1 MCNVRSL
8 RLAAVPGVEAQMMEA
23 RSGGGEGLHG
33 MLALDEQHRARIG
46 FVIELARRL
55 HQYGAAAPRL
65 EQAIGNVSQQLGL
78 ACDVLSTPTSIV
90 LSFSAPEGD
99 GIAEL
104 TQVVR
109 IAPGDVN
116 LARLCRADE
125 IADQVADGSLSP
137 RRGMQQL
144 HELGLPLSRRALW
157 ATVVSYGLSAASV
170 AVLFH
175 TSWQDALV
183 TGVIGV
189 LIGAIVVAGYRRPRL
204 AVAGDALAALV
215 ATFIATMVSAW
226 LVPLGLKI
234 VVLSALIVLLPGMS
248 LTNAV
253 RELTSQHLAS
263 GVARFAGAAATILK
277 LTFGTIAAAQ
287 ICAVAHI
294 VPADHSLASL
304 PAWTQWPALVVAAVA
319 FAMLFQAA
327 RRDYPLILAS
337 VIAAFLVTYWSGNA
351 LGAPFGVF
359 IGGLVLSAGSNLY
372 ARFRHRPGALV
383 REPGMLLLV
392 PGSVG
397 FRSVTDLL
405 NNQIASGTHI
415 AVLLMTLL
423 ISLVAG
429 LLFGDLL
436 IAPRRS
442 L

>member
-1 MCNVRSL
+1 VTDL
-8 RLAAVPGVEAQMMEA
+8 LAEAQP
-23 RSGGGEGLHG
+23 R
-33 MLALDEQHRARIG
+33 DERTRARIA

-65 EQAIGNVSQQLGL
+65 EQAIGNVAQQLGL

-90 LSFSAPEGD
+90 LSFSAPDGD
-99 GIAEL
+99 GLAEL

-116 LARLCRADE
+116 LARLCCADE
-125 IADQVADGSLSP
+125 IADRVADGSLDP
-137 RRGMQQL
+137 RRGMAQL
-144 HELGLPLSRRALW
+144 RALGRPLSRAAVW

-170 AVLFH
+170 AVLFR
-175 TSWQDALV
+175 TSGPDALV
-183 TGVIGV
+183 AGVIGV
-189 LIGAIVVAGYRRPRL
+189 LIGGIVIAGYGRPRL
-204 AVAGDALAALV
+204 SAASDAIAALV

-226 LVPLGLKI
+226 LLPLSLKL
-234 VVLSALIVLLPGMS
+234 VVLSALIVLVPGMS

-287 ICAVAHI
+287 VCEVAHI
-294 VPADHSLASL
+294 VPAAHSLPSL
-304 PAWTQWPALVVAAVA
+304 PLWTQWPALLVAAVA
-319 FAMLFQAA
+319 FAMLFQTA
-327 RRDYPLILAS
+327 RRDYPLVLVA
-337 VIAAFLVTYWSGNA
+337 VIVGYLVTYWSGNA
-351 LGAPFGVF
+351 RGTPFGVF

-372 ARFRHRPGALV
+372 ARIMHRPGALV
-383 REPGMLLLV
+383 REPGVLLLV
-392 PGSVG
+392 PGSIG
-397 FRSVTDLL
+397 FRSVSDLL
-405 NNQIASGTHI
+405 NNQIASGSHV
-415 AVLLMTLL
+415 AVLLVTML

-436 IAPRRS
+436 VAPRRS

>member
-1 MCNVRSL
+1 MTASL
-8 RLAAVPGVEAQMMEA
+8 A
-23 RSGGGEGLHG
+23 EGQR
-33 MLALDEQHRARIG
+33 DEHTRARIA

-65 EQAIGNVSQQLGL
+65 EQAIGNVAQQLGL
-78 ACDVLSTPTSIV
+78 GCDVLSTPTSIV
-90 LSFSAPEGD
+90 LSFSAPDGD
-99 GIAEL
+99 GLADL

-125 IADQVADGSLSP
+125 IADRVADGSLDP
-137 RRGMQQL
+137 RRGMAQL
-144 HELGLPLSRRALW
+144 RALGRPLSRAALRA
-157 ATVVSYGLSAASV
+157 TIVGYGLSAASV
-170 AVLFH
+170 AVLFR
-175 TSWQDALV
+175 TSGPDALV
-183 TGVIGV
+183 AGVIGV
-189 LIGAIVVAGYRRPRL
+189 LIGGIVVAGYGRPRL
-204 AVAGDALAALV
+204 SAASDAIAALV

-226 LVPLGLKI
+226 LLPLSLKL
-234 VVLSALIVLLPGMS
+234 VVLSALIVLVPGMS

-294 VPADHSLASL
+294 VPAAHSLPSL
-304 PAWTQWPALVVAAVA
+304 PLWTQWPALLVAAVA
-319 FAMLFQAA
+319 FAMLFQTAL
-327 RRDYPLILAS
+327 RDYPLVLVA
-337 VIAAFLVTYWSGNA
+337 VIVGYLVTYWSGNA
-351 LGAPFGVF
+351 FGTPFGVF
-359 IGGLVLSAGSNLY
+359 IGGLVLSSGSNLY
-372 ARFRHRPGALV
+372 ARIMHRPGALV
-383 REPGMLLLV
+383 REPGVLLLV

-397 FRSVTDLL
+397 FRSVSDLL
-405 NNQIASGTHI
+405 NNQIASGTHVAI
-415 AVLLMTLL
+415 LLVTML

-436 IAPRRS
+436 VTPRRS

>member
-1 MCNVRSL
+1 VTTSL
-8 RLAAVPGVEAQMMEA
+8 A
-23 RSGGGEGLHG
+23 EGQR
-33 MLALDEQHRARIG
+33 DERTRARIA

-65 EQAIGNVSQQLGL
+65 EQAIGNVAQQLDL
-78 ACDVLSTPTSIV
+78 VCDVLSTPTSIV
-90 LSFSAPEGD
+90 LSFSAPDGD
-99 GIAEL
+99 GLADI

-125 IADQVADGSLSP
+125 IADRVADGSLDP
-137 RRGMQQL
+137 RRGMAQL
-144 HELGLPLSRRALW
+144 RALGRPLSRAALW
-157 ATVVSYGLSAASV
+157 ATIVSYGLSAASV
-170 AVLFH
+170 AVLFR
-175 TSWQDALV
+175 TSGPDALV
-183 TGVIGV
+183 AGVIGV
-189 LIGAIVVAGYRRPRL
+189 LIGGIVVAGYGRPRL
-204 AVAGDALAALV
+204 SAASDAIAALV

-226 LVPLGLKI
+226 LLPLSLKL
-234 VVLSALIVLLPGMS
+234 VVLSALIVLVPGMS

-294 VPADHSLASL
+294 VPAAHSLPPL
-304 PAWTQWPALVVAAVA
+304 PPWAQWPALVVAAVA
-319 FAMLFQAA
+319 FAMLFQTAL
-327 RRDYPLILAS
+327 RDYPLVLVA
-337 VIAAFLVTYWSGNA
+337 VIVGYLVTYWSGNA
-351 LGAPFGVF
+351 LGTPFGVF
-359 IGGLVLSAGSNLY
+359 IGGVVLSAGSNFY
-372 ARFRHRPGALV
+372 ARIMHRPGALV
-383 REPGMLLLV
+383 REPGVLLLV
-392 PGSVG
+392 PGSIG
-397 FRSVTDLL
+397 FRSVSDLL
-405 NNQIASGTHI
+405 NNQIASGSHV
-415 AVLLMTLL
+415 AVLLVTML

>member
-1 MCNVRSL
+1 MTASL
-8 RLAAVPGVEAQMMEA
+8 A
-23 RSGGGEGLHG
+23 EGRR
-33 MLALDEQHRARIG
+33 DEQTRARVA

-65 EQAIGNVSQQLGL
+65 EQAIGNVAQQLGL

-90 LSFSAPEGD
+90 LSFSAPGGD
-99 GIAEL
+99 GLADI

-125 IADQVADGSLSP
+125 IADRVADGSLDP
-137 RRGMQQL
+137 RRGMAQL
-144 HELGLPLSRRALW
+144 RALGRPLSRAALW
-157 ATVVSYGLSAASV
+157 ATIVSYGLSAASV
-170 AVLFH
+170 AVLFR
-175 TSWQDALV
+175 TSGPDALAA
-183 TGVIGV
+183 GVIGV
-189 LIGAIVVAGYRRPRL
+189 LIGGIVVAGYGRPRL
-204 AVAGDALAALV
+204 SAASDAIAALV

-226 LVPLGLKI
+226 LLPLSLKL
-234 VVLSALIVLLPGMS
+234 VVLSALIVLVPGMS

-287 ICAVAHI
+287 VCAVAHI
-294 VPADHSLASL
+294 VPAAHSLPPL
-304 PAWTQWPALVVAAVA
+304 PPWMQWPALLVAAVA
-319 FAMLFQAA
+319 FAMLFQTAL
-327 RRDYPLILAS
+327 RDYPLVLVA
-337 VIAAFLVTYWSGNA
+337 VIVGYLVTYWSGNA
-351 LGAPFGVF
+351 LGTPFGVF
-359 IGGLVLSAGSNLY
+359 IGGLVLSSGSNLY
-372 ARFRHRPGALV
+372 ARIMHRPGALV
-383 REPGMLLLV
+383 REPGVLLLV

-397 FRSVTDLL
+397 FRSVSDLL
-405 NNQIASGTHI
+405 NNQIASGSHV
-415 AVLLMTLL
+415 AVLLVTML

-436 IAPRRS
+436 VAPRRS

>member
-1 MCNVRSL
+1 MTMPL
-8 RLAAVPGVEAQMMEA
+8 PGAGAATGVAASDDVE
-23 RSGGGEGLHG
+23 RR
-33 MLALDEQHRARIG
+33 RARVA

-65 EQAIGNVSQQLGL
+65 EQAIGNVAQQLGL

-90 LSFSAPEGD
+90 LSFAAPDGD
-99 GIAEL
+99 GIADL

-125 IADQVADGSLSP
+125 IADRVADGSLEP
-137 RRGMQQL
+137 RRGMAQL
-144 HELGLPLSRRALW
+144 RALGRPLSRRALW
-157 ATVVSYGLSAASV
+157 ATVVSYGLSAGSI
-170 AVLFH
+170 AVLFR
-175 TSWQDALV
+175 TSWPDAV
-183 TGVIGV
+183 VAGVIGL
-189 LIGAIVVAGYRRPRL
+189 LIGGIVVAGYGRPRL
-204 AVAGDALAALV
+204 SVASDAIAALV

-226 LVPLGLKI
+226 LVPLALKL
-234 VVLSALIVLLPGMS
+234 VVLSALIVLVPGMS

-287 ICAVAHI
+287 ICVVAHI
-294 VPADHSLASL
+294 VPAAHSLPPL
-304 PAWTQWPALVVAAVA
+304 PLWTQWPALLVAAVA
-319 FAMLFQAA
+319 FAMLFQTAP
-327 RRDYPLILAS
+327 RDYPLVLVA
-337 VIAAFLVTYWSGNA
+337 VIVGYLVTYWGGNA
-351 LGAPFGVF
+351 LGTPFGVF
-359 IGGLVLSAGSNLY
+359 VGGLVLSAGSNLY
-372 ARFRHRPGALV
+372 ARTRHRPGALV
-383 REPGMLLLV
+383 REPGVLLLV

-397 FRSVTDLL
+397 FRSVSDLL
-405 NNQIASGTHI
+405 NNQIASGSHI
-415 AVLLMTLL
+415 AVLLVTML

-436 IAPRRS
+436 VAPRRS

>member
-1 MCNVRSL
+1 MTEP
-8 RLAAVPGVEAQMMEA
+8 A
-23 RSGGGEGLHG
+23 SGGQARGGL
-33 MLALDEQHRARIG
+33 MADERVRARVG

-65 EQAIGNVSQQLGL
+65 EQAIGNAAQRIGL
-78 ACDVLSTPTSIV
+78 ACEVLSTPTSIV

-99 GIAEL
+99 GIADV

-116 LARLCRADE
+116 LTRLCRADE
-125 IADQVADGSLSP
+125 IADRVADGTLDP
-137 RRGMQQL
+137 RRGLAQL
-144 HELGLPLSRRALW
+144 RALGRPLSRGALW
-157 ATVVSYGLSAASV
+157 ATIVSYGLSAGAI
-170 AVLFH
+170 AVLFRNA
-175 TSWQDALV
+175 WQDAV
-183 TGVIGV
+183 VAGVIGL
-189 LIGAIVVAGYRRPRL
+189 LIGGIVVAGYGRPRL
-204 AVAGDALAALV
+204 AVASDAIAALV
-215 ATFIATMVSAW
+215 AT
-226 LVPLGLKI
+226 
-234 VVLSALIVLLPGMS
+234 GMS

-287 ICAVAHI
+287 LCSVAHI
-294 VPADHSLASL
+294 VPSSHSLPPL
-304 PAWTQWPALVVAAVA
+304 PLWAQWPALAVAAVA
-319 FAMLFQAA
+319 FAMLFQTA
-327 RRDYPLILAS
+327 RRDYPLVLTA
-337 VIAAFLVTYWSGNA
+337 VIVGYLVTYWCGNA
-351 LGAPFGVF
+351 MGAPFGVF
-359 IGGLVLSAGSNLY
+359 VGGLVLSAGSNLY
-372 ARFRHRPGALV
+372 ARLKHRPGALV
-383 REPGMLLLV
+383 REPGVLLLV

-397 FRSVTDLL
+397 FRSVSDLL

-415 AVLLMTLL
+415 AVLLVTLL

>member
-1 MCNVRSL
+1 MTASL
-8 RLAAVPGVEAQMMEA
+8 A
-23 RSGGGEGLHG
+23 EGRR
-33 MLALDEQHRARIG
+33 DEQTRARVA

-65 EQAIGNVSQQLGL
+65 EQAIGNVAQQLGL

-90 LSFSAPEGD
+90 LSFSAPGGD
-99 GIAEL
+99 GLADI

-125 IADQVADGSLSP
+125 IADRVADGSLDP
-137 RRGMQQL
+137 RRGMAQL
-144 HELGLPLSRRALW
+144 RALGRPLSRAALW
-157 ATVVSYGLSAASV
+157 ATIVSYGLSAASV
-170 AVLFH
+170 AVLFR
-175 TSWQDALV
+175 TSGPDALV
-183 TGVIGV
+183 AGVIGV
-189 LIGAIVVAGYRRPRL
+189 LIGGIVVAGYGRPRL
-204 AVAGDALAALV
+204 SAAGDAIAALV

-226 LVPLGLKI
+226 LLPLALKL
-234 VVLSALIVLLPGMS
+234 VVLSALIVLVPGMS

-294 VPADHSLASL
+294 VPAAHSLSPL
-304 PAWTQWPALVVAAVA
+304 PPWMQWPALLVAAVA
-319 FAMLFQAA
+319 FAMLFQTAL
-327 RRDYPLILAS
+327 RDYPLVLVA
-337 VIAAFLVTYWSGNA
+337 VIVGYLVTYWSGNA
-351 LGAPFGVF
+351 LGTPFGVF
-359 IGGLVLSAGSNLY
+359 IGGLVLSSGSNLY
-372 ARFRHRPGALV
+372 ARIMHRPGALV
-383 REPGMLLLV
+383 REPGVLLLV

-397 FRSVTDLL
+397 FRSVSDLL
-405 NNQIASGTHI
+405 NNQIASGSHV
-415 AVLLMTLL
+415 AVLLVTML

-436 IAPRRS
+436 VAPRRS

>member
-1 MCNVRSL
+1 MTASL
-8 RLAAVPGVEAQMMEA
+8 A
-23 RSGGGEGLHG
+23 EGRR
-33 MLALDEQHRARIG
+33 DEQTRARVA

-65 EQAIGNVSQQLGL
+65 EQAIGNVAQQLGL

-90 LSFSAPEGD
+90 LSFSAPGGD
-99 GIAEL
+99 GLADI

-125 IADQVADGSLSP
+125 IADRVADGSLDP
-137 RRGMQQL
+137 RRGMAQL
-144 HELGLPLSRRALW
+144 RALGRPLSRAALW
-157 ATVVSYGLSAASV
+157 ATIVSYGLSAASV
-170 AVLFH
+170 AVLFR
-175 TSWQDALV
+175 TSGPDALV
-183 TGVIGV
+183 AGVIGV
-189 LIGAIVVAGYRRPRL
+189 LIGGIVVAGYGRPRL
-204 AVAGDALAALV
+204 SAAGDAIAALV

-226 LVPLGLKI
+226 LLPLALKL
-234 VVLSALIVLLPGMS
+234 VVLSALIVLVPGMS

-294 VPADHSLASL
+294 VPASHSLPPL
-304 PAWTQWPALVVAAVA
+304 PPWMQWPALLVAAVA
-319 FAMLFQAA
+319 FAMLFQTAL
-327 RRDYPLILAS
+327 RDYPLVLVA
-337 VIAAFLVTYWSGNA
+337 VIVGYLVTYWSGNA
-351 LGAPFGVF
+351 LGTPFGVF
-359 IGGLVLSAGSNLY
+359 IGGLVLSSGSNLY
-372 ARFRHRPGALV
+372 ARIMHRPGALV
-383 REPGMLLLV
+383 REPGVLLLV

-397 FRSVTDLL
+397 FRSVSDLL
-405 NNQIASGTHI
+405 NNQIASGSHV
-415 AVLLMTLL
+415 AVLLVTML

-436 IAPRRS
+436 VAPRRS

>member
-1 MCNVRSL
+1 MSTPSQE
-8 RLAAVPGVEAQMMEA
+8 LAGTPLVPSIEEHQRE
-23 RSGGGEGLHG
+23 
-33 MLALDEQHRARIG
+33 RIA

-65 EQAIGNVSQQLGL
+65 EQAIGNAAQQLGL

-90 LSFSAPEGD
+90 LSFASPEGD
-99 GIAEL
+99 GIADL

-125 IADQVADGSLSP
+125 IADQVAAGTLEP
-137 RRGMQQL
+137 RRGMAQL
-144 HELGLPLSRRALW
+144 RALGRPLSRGALW
-157 ATVVSYGLSAASV
+157 ATVISYGLSAASV
-170 AVLFH
+170 AVLFR
-175 TSWQDALV
+175 TSIPDALV
-183 TGVIGV
+183 AGIVGLVIGA
-189 LIGAIVVAGYRRPRL
+189 LVVAGYGRPRL
-204 AVAGDALAALV
+204 SAASDAIAALIATFV
-215 ATFIATMVSAW
+215 ATIVSAW
-226 LVPLGLKI
+226 LVPLALKL
-234 VVLSALIVLLPGMS
+234 VVLSALIVLVPGMS

-287 ICAVAHI
+287 VCVVLHI
-294 VPADHSLASL
+294 VPPTHSLPPL
-304 PAWTQWPALVVAAVA
+304 PLWTQWPALIVAAVA
-319 FAMLFQAA
+319 FAMLFQTAA
-327 RRDYPLILAS
+327 RDYPLVLVSVVLAY
-337 VIAAFLVTYWSGNA
+337 VITYFSGSA
-351 LGAPFGVF
+351 LGTPFGVF
-359 IGGLVLSAGSNLY
+359 VGGLALGAGSNFY

-383 REPGMLLLV
+383 REPGILLLV

-397 FRSVTDLL
+397 FRSVSELL

-415 AVLLMTLL
+415 AVLLVTML

>member
-1 MCNVRSL
+1 
-8 RLAAVPGVEAQMMEA
+8 MMEA
-23 RSGGGEGLHG
+23 RSAGGGESGGTLVF
-33 MLALDEQHRARIG
+33 DEQRRARIG
-46 FVIELARRL
+46 FVVELARRL

-65 EQAIGNVSQQLGL
+65 EQAIGNVTQQLGL

-90 LSFSAPEGD
+90 LSFGAPEGD
-99 GIAEL
+99 GIAEI

-109 IAPGDVN
+109 IAPGEVN

-125 IADQVADGSLSP
+125 IADQVAAGSLSP
-137 RRGMQQL
+137 RSGMQQL
-144 HELGLPLSRRALW
+144 HALGLPLPRRDLW

-183 TGVIGV
+183 TGVIGL
-189 LIGAIVVAGYRRPRL
+189 LIGAIVVAGYSRPRL

-226 LVPLGLKI
+226 LVPLGLKM
-234 VVLSALIVLLPGMS
+234 VVLSALIVLVPGMS

-287 ICAVAHI
+287 VCAVAHI
-294 VPADHSLASL
+294 VPAAHSLPSL
-304 PAWTQWPALVVAAVA
+304 PTWTQWPALLVAALA
-319 FAMLFQAA
+319 FAMLFQTAL
-327 RRDYPLILAS
+327 RDYPLVLAA
-337 VIAAFLVTYWSGNA
+337 VVVGYLVTYWSGNT
-351 LGAPFGVF
+351 LGTPFGVF

-372 ARFRHRPGALV
+372 ARVMHRPGALV
-383 REPGMLLLV
+383 REPGVLLLV

-397 FRSVTDLL
+397 FRSVSDLL
-405 NNQIASGTHI
+405 NNQIASGSHI
-415 AVLLMTLL
+415 AVLLVTML

>member
-1 MCNVRSL
+1 MGD
-8 RLAAVPGVEAQMMEA
+8 AV
-23 RSGGGEGLHG
+23 
-33 MLALDEQHRARIG
+33 ALDDRQRARIG

-55 HQYGAAAPRL
+55 HQYGTAAPRL
-65 EQAIGNVSQQLGL
+65 EQAIGNVTQQLGL

-90 LSFSAPEGD
+90 LSFSAPGGD
-99 GIAEL
+99 GIADV

-116 LARLCRADE
+116 LARLCSADE
-125 IADQVADGSLSP
+125 IADQVADGSLEP
-137 RRGMQQL
+137 RRGMEQL
-144 HELGLPLSRRALW
+144 QALGRPLSRPALG
-157 ATVVSYGLSAASV
+157 ATVVGYGLAAGSI

-175 TSWQDALV
+175 TSWQDAV
-183 TGVIGV
+183 VAGVIGV
-189 LIGAIVVAGYRRPRL
+189 LIGGIVVAGYGRPRL
-204 AVAGDALAALV
+204 SVAGDAIAALV
-215 ATFIATMVSAW
+215 ATFIATIVSAW
-226 LVPLGLKI
+226 LVPLALKL
-234 VVLSALIVLLPGMS
+234 VVLSALIVLVPGMS
-248 LTNAV
+248 LTTAV

-287 ICAVAHI
+287 ICAVLGM
-294 VPADHSLASL
+294 VPAAHSLPSL
-304 PAWTQWPALVVAAVA
+304 PPWTQWPALVVAAIA

-327 RRDYPLILAS
+327 RRDYPLVLSA
-337 VIAAFLVTYWSGNA
+337 VVVAYLVTYWSGNA

-359 IGGLVLSAGSNLY
+359 VGGLVLSAGSNLY
-372 ARFRHRPGALV
+372 ARMLHRPGALI
-383 REPGMLLLV
+383 REPGILLLV

-397 FRSVTDLL
+397 FRGVSDLL

-415 AVLLMTLL
+415 TVLLVTML

-436 IAPRRS
+436 VAPRRS

>member
-1 MCNVRSL
+1 L
-8 RLAAVPGVEAQMMEA
+8 RVTGSIIETQP
-23 RSGGGEGLHG
+23 R
-33 MLALDEQHRARIG
+33 DERTRARIA

-65 EQAIGNVSQQLGL
+65 EQAIGNVAQQLDL

-90 LSFSAPEGD
+90 LSFSAPGGD
-99 GIAEL
+99 GLADI

-125 IADQVADGSLSP
+125 IADRVADGSLDP
-137 RRGMQQL
+137 RRGMAQL
-144 HELGLPLSRRALW
+144 RALGRPLSRAALW
-157 ATVVSYGLSAASV
+157 ATIVSYGLSAASV
-170 AVLFH
+170 AVLFR
-175 TSWQDALV
+175 TSGPDALV
-183 TGVIGV
+183 AGVIGV
-189 LIGAIVVAGYRRPRL
+189 LIGGIVVAGYGRPRL
-204 AVAGDALAALV
+204 SAASDAIAALV
-215 ATFIATMVSAW
+215 ATFIATMVSTW
-226 LVPLGLKI
+226 LLPLALKL
-234 VVLSALIVLLPGMS
+234 VVLSALIVLVPGMS

-253 RELTSQHLAS
+253 REMTSQHLAS

-287 ICAVAHI
+287 ICEVAHI
-294 VPADHSLASL
+294 VPAAHSLPPL
-304 PAWTQWPALVVAAVA
+304 PLWMQWPALLVAAVA
-319 FAMLFQAA
+319 FAMLFQTA
-327 RRDYPLILAS
+327 RRDYPLVLVA
-337 VIAAFLVTYWSGNA
+337 VIVGYLVTYWSGNA
-351 LGAPFGVF
+351 LGTPFGVF

-372 ARFRHRPGALV
+372 ARIMHRPGALV
-383 REPGMLLLV
+383 REPGVLLLV
-392 PGSVG
+392 PGSIG
-397 FRSVTDLL
+397 FRSVSDLL

-415 AVLLMTLL
+415 AVLLVTML

>member
-1 MCNVRSL
+1 MTTSL
-8 RLAAVPGVEAQMMEA
+8 A
-23 RSGGGEGLHG
+23 EGQR
-33 MLALDEQHRARIG
+33 DERTRARIA

-65 EQAIGNVSQQLGL
+65 EQAIGNVAQQLDL
-78 ACDVLSTPTSIV
+78 VCDVLSTPTSIV
-90 LSFSAPEGD
+90 LSFSAPDGD
-99 GIAEL
+99 GLADI

-125 IADQVADGSLSP
+125 IADRVADGSLDP
-137 RRGMQQL
+137 RRGMAQL
-144 HELGLPLSRRALW
+144 RALGRPLSRAALW
-157 ATVVSYGLSAASV
+157 ATIVSYGLSAASV
-170 AVLFH
+170 AVLFR
-175 TSWQDALV
+175 TSGPDALV
-183 TGVIGV
+183 AGVIGV
-189 LIGAIVVAGYRRPRL
+189 LIGGIVVAGYGRPRL
-204 AVAGDALAALV
+204 SAASDAIAALV

-226 LVPLGLKI
+226 LLPLSLKL
-234 VVLSALIVLLPGMS
+234 VVLSALIVLVPGMS

-294 VPADHSLASL
+294 VPAAHSLPPL
-304 PAWTQWPALVVAAVA
+304 PPWAQWPALVVAAVA
-319 FAMLFQAA
+319 FAMLFQTAL
-327 RRDYPLILAS
+327 RDYPLVLVA
-337 VIAAFLVTYWSGNA
+337 VIVGYLVTYWSGNA
-351 LGAPFGVF
+351 LGTPFGVF
-359 IGGLVLSAGSNLY
+359 IGGVVLSAGSNFY
-372 ARFRHRPGALV
+372 ARIMHRPGALV
-383 REPGMLLLV
+383 REPGVLLLV
-392 PGSVG
+392 PGSIG
-397 FRSVTDLL
+397 FRSVSDLL
-405 NNQIASGTHI
+405 NNQIASGSHV
-415 AVLLMTLL
+415 AVLLVTML

>member
-1 MCNVRSL
+1 MTEPLTETQPR
-8 RLAAVPGVEAQMMEA
+8 
-23 RSGGGEGLHG
+23 
-33 MLALDEQHRARIG
+33 DERTRARIA

-65 EQAIGNVSQQLGL
+65 EQAIGNVAQQLGL

-90 LSFSAPEGD
+90 LSFSAPGGD
-99 GIAEL
+99 GLAEL

-125 IADQVADGSLSP
+125 IADRVADGSLDP
-137 RRGMQQL
+137 RRGMAQL
-144 HELGLPLSRRALW
+144 RALGRPLSRAALW
-157 ATVVSYGLSAASV
+157 ATIVSYGLSAASV
-170 AVLFH
+170 AVLFR
-175 TSWQDALV
+175 TSGPDALV
-183 TGVIGV
+183 AGVIGV
-189 LIGAIVVAGYRRPRL
+189 LIGGIVVAGYGRPRL
-204 AVAGDALAALV
+204 SAASDAIAALV

-226 LVPLGLKI
+226 LLPLALKL
-234 VVLSALIVLLPGMS
+234 VVLSALIVLVPGMS

-287 ICAVAHI
+287 VCEVAHI
-294 VPADHSLASL
+294 VPAAHSLPPL
-304 PAWTQWPALVVAAVA
+304 PLWTQWPALLIAAVA
-319 FAMLFQAA
+319 FAMLFQTA
-327 RRDYPLILAS
+327 RRDYPLVLVA
-337 VIAAFLVTYWSGNA
+337 VIVGYLVTYWSGNA
-351 LGAPFGVF
+351 LGTPFGVF

-372 ARFRHRPGALV
+372 ARIMHRPGALV
-383 REPGMLLLV
+383 REPGVLLLV
-392 PGSVG
+392 PGSIG
-397 FRSVTDLL
+397 FRSVSDLL

-415 AVLLMTLL
+415 AVLLVTML

>member
-1 MCNVRSL
+1 MTASTD
-8 RLAAVPGVEAQMMEA
+8 APGP
-23 RSGGGEGLHG
+23 GGT
-33 MLALDEQHRARIG
+33 MLDEIDRARIG

-65 EQAIGNVSQQLGL
+65 EQAISNVSQQLGL

-90 LSFSAPEGD
+90 VSFGAQKGD

-125 IADQVADGSLSP
+125 IADQVAAGSLDVRQGMAQL
-137 RRGMQQL
+137 RR
-144 HELGLPLSRRALW
+144 LGSPLSRTSLW
-157 ATVVSYGLSAASV
+157 LTVLGYGLAAASV

-175 TSWQDALV
+175 TSWQDAAV
-183 TGVIGV
+183 AGVIGL
-189 LIGAIVVAGYRRPRL
+189 LIGSIVIAGYGRPRL
-204 AVAGDALAALV
+204 SVAGDAISALV
-215 ATFIATMVSAW
+215 ATFVATMVSAW
-226 LVPLGLKI
+226 LVPLSLKL
-234 VVLSALIVLLPGMS
+234 VVLSALIVLVPGMS

-294 VPADHSLASL
+294 VPAAHSL
-304 PAWTQWPALVVAAVA
+304 PALPSWWQWPALAVAAVA

-327 RRDYPLILAS
+327 WRDYALVMGA
-337 VIAAFLVTYWSGNA
+337 VFVGYLVTYWGGSAFGT
-351 LGAPFGVF
+351 PFGVF
-359 IGGLVLSAGSNLY
+359 IGGLVLGAGSNLY
-372 ARFRHRPGALV
+372 ARLKGRPGALV

-397 FRSVTDLL
+397 FRSVSALL

-415 AVLLMTLL
+415 AVLLTTML

-429 LLFGDLL
+429 FLFGDLL

>member
-1 MCNVRSL
+1 VIAPL
-8 RLAAVPGVEAQMMEA
+8 
-23 RSGGGEGLHG
+23 GEGQR
-33 MLALDEQHRARIG
+33 DERVRTRIA

-65 EQAIGNVSQQLGL
+65 EQAIGNVAQQLHL

-90 LSFSAPEGD
+90 LSFSAPDGD
-99 GIAEL
+99 GLADI

-125 IADQVADGSLSP
+125 IADRVADGSLDA
-137 RRGMQQL
+137 RRGMAQL
-144 HELGLPLSRRALW
+144 RALGRPLSRAALW
-157 ATVVSYGLSAASV
+157 ATIVSYGLSAASV
-170 AVLFH
+170 AVLFR
-175 TSWQDALV
+175 TSGADALAA
-183 TGVIGV
+183 GVIGV
-189 LIGAIVVAGYRRPRL
+189 LIGGIVVAGYGRPRL
-204 AVAGDALAALV
+204 SAASDAIAALV

-226 LVPLGLKI
+226 LLPLSLKL
-234 VVLSALIVLLPGMS
+234 VVLSALIVLVPGMS

-287 ICAVAHI
+287 VCAVAHI
-294 VPADHSLASL
+294 VPAVHSLPSL
-304 PAWTQWPALVVAAVA
+304 PLWTQWPALLVAAVA
-319 FAMLFQAA
+319 FAMLFQTAL
-327 RRDYPLILAS
+327 RDYPLVLVA
-337 VIAAFLVTYWSGNA
+337 VIVGYLVTYWSGNA
-351 LGAPFGVF
+351 LGTPFGVF

-372 ARFRHRPGALV
+372 ARIMHRPGALV
-383 REPGMLLLV
+383 REPGVLLLV

-397 FRSVTDLL
+397 FRSVSDLL
-405 NNQIASGTHI
+405 NNQIASGSHV
-415 AVLLMTLL
+415 AVLLVTML

>member
-1 MCNVRSL
+1 MTEALSE
-8 RLAAVPGVEAQMMEA
+8 AAGGA
-23 RSGGGEGLHG
+23 RGA
-33 MLALDEQHRARIG
+33 LALDEQRRARIG

-65 EQAIGNVSQQLGL
+65 EQAIGNVAQQLGL

-90 LSFSAPEGD
+90 LSFGEPDGD
-99 GIAEL
+99 GIADL

-125 IADQVADGSLSP
+125 IADQVADGSLMP
-137 RRGMQQL
+137 RRGMAQL
-144 HELGLPLSRRALW
+144 RALGRPLSRAALW
-157 ATVVSYGLSAASV
+157 ATVLGYGLSAASV
-170 AVLFH
+170 AVLFR

-183 TGVIGV
+183 AGLIGL
-189 LIGAIVVAGYRRPRL
+189 LIGAIVVSGYGRPRL
-204 AVAGDALAALV
+204 AVASDALAALV
-215 ATFIATMVSAW
+215 ATFIATMISAW
-226 LVPLGLKI
+226 LVPLSLKL
-234 VVLSALIVLLPGMS
+234 VVLSALIVLVPGMS

-287 ICAVAHI
+287 VCVVARI
-294 VPADHSLASL
+294 VPADHSLPSL
-304 PAWTQWPALVVAAVA
+304 PPWTQWPALVVAAFA
-319 FAMLFQAA
+319 FALLFQTA
-327 RRDYPLILAS
+327 RRDYLLVLCA
-337 VIAAFLVTYWSGNA
+337 VIVGYLVTYFSGNA

-372 ARFRHRPGALV
+372 ARLWHRPGALV
-383 REPGMLLLV
+383 REPGVLLLV

-405 NNQIASGTHI
+405 DNQIASGTHI
-415 AVLLMTLL
+415 AVLLVMLL

-436 IAPRRS
+436 VAPRRS

>member
-1 MCNVRSL
+1 MMGARREDGEAL
-8 RLAAVPGVEAQMMEA
+8 R
-23 RSGGGEGLHG
+23 G
-33 MLALDEQHRARIG
+33 MLVFDEQRRARIA

-90 LSFSAPEGD
+90 LSFGAPEGD

-125 IADQVADGSLSP
+125 VADQVADGSLSP
-137 RRGMQQL
+137 RSGMQQL
-144 HELGLPLSRRALW
+144 HALGRPLSRAALW
-157 ATVVSYGLSAASV
+157 ATVISYGLSAASV
-170 AVLFH
+170 AALFH

-183 TGVIGV
+183 AGVIGV
-189 LIGAIVVAGYRRPRL
+189 LIGAIVVAGYGRPRF

-226 LVPLGLKI
+226 LVPLGLKM
-234 VVLSALIVLLPGMS
+234 VVLSALIVLVPGMS

-294 VPADHSLASL
+294 VPADHSLPSL

-337 VIAAFLVTYWSGNA
+337 VIVAYLVTYWSGNA

-383 REPGMLLLV
+383 REPGVLLLV

-415 AVLLMTLL
+415 AVLLVTLL

-436 IAPRRS
+436 VAPRRS

>member
-1 MCNVRSL
+1 MS
-8 RLAAVPGVEAQMMEA
+8 GAQA
-23 RSGGGEGLHG
+23 IQAPALGEQP
-33 MLALDEQHRARIG
+33 ETQRRARIA

-90 LSFSAPEGD
+90 LSFSAPGGD
-99 GIAEL
+99 GIADV

-125 IADQVADGSLSP
+125 IADRVADGSLAP
-137 RRGMQQL
+137 YQGMAQL
-144 HELGLPLSRRALW
+144 HALGRPLSRPALW

-183 TGVIGV
+183 AGVIGV
-189 LIGAIVVAGYRRPRL
+189 VIGAIVVAGFGRPRL
-204 AVAGDALAALV
+204 AVANDAIAALV

-226 LVPLGLKI
+226 LVPLALKM
-234 VVLSALIVLLPGMS
+234 VVLSALIVLVPGMS

-294 VPADHSLASL
+294 VPASHALPSL
-304 PAWTQWPALVVAAVA
+304 PMWAQWPALAVAAVA
-319 FAMLFQAA
+319 FAMLFQTAV
-327 RRDYPLILAS
+327 RDYPLVLTA
-337 VIAAFLVTYWSGNA
+337 VIVGYLVTYWSGNA
-351 LGAPFGVF
+351 MGAPFGVF

-372 ARFRHRPGALV
+372 ARIMHRPGALV
-383 REPGMLLLV
+383 REPGVLLLV

-405 NNQIASGTHI
+405 NNDIASGSHI
-415 AVLLMTLL
+415 AVLLVTLL

-436 IAPRRS
+436 VAPRRS

>member
-1 MCNVRSL
+1 V
-8 RLAAVPGVEAQMMEA
+8 
-23 RSGGGEGLHG
+23 
-33 MLALDEQHRARIG
+33 LDERTRARIG

-99 GIAEL
+99 GIAAI

-125 IADQVADGSLSP
+125 IADRVADGSLDA
-137 RRGMQQL
+137 RRGMAQL
-144 HELGLPLSRRALW
+144 RALGKPLPHAALW
-157 ATVVSYGLSAASV
+157 ATVVSYGLSAGSI
-170 AVLFH
+170 AVLFR

-183 TGVIGV
+183 AGVIGL
-189 LIGAIVVAGYRRPRL
+189 LIGGIVVAGYGRPRL
-204 AVAGDALAALV
+204 SVASDAIAALV

-226 LVPLGLKI
+226 LAPLALKL
-234 VVLSALIVLLPGMS
+234 VVLSALIVLVPGMS

-287 ICAVAHI
+287 LCEVTHI
-294 VPADHSLASL
+294 VPADHAL
-304 PAWTQWPALVVAAVA
+304 PPLPLWAQWPALAVAAVA
-319 FAMLFQAA
+319 FAMLFQTA
-327 RRDYPLILAS
+327 RRDYPLVLTA
-337 VIAAFLVTYWSGNA
+337 VIVGYLVTYWSGNA

-359 IGGLVLSAGSNLY
+359 VGGLVLSAGSNFY
-372 ARFRHRPGALV
+372 ARLKHRPGALV
-383 REPGMLLLV
+383 REPGVLLLV

-397 FRSVTDLL
+397 FRSVSDLL
-405 NNQIASGTHI
+405 NNQIASGSHI
-415 AVLLMTLL
+415 AVLLVTLL

-436 IAPRRS
+436 VVPRRS

>member
-1 MCNVRSL
+1 VTEDT
-8 RLAAVPGVEAQMMEA
+8 AEAQRA
-23 RSGGGEGLHG
+23 GSLQ
-33 MLALDEQHRARIG
+33 DEHMRARVA

-65 EQAIGNVSQQLGL
+65 EQAIGNVAQQLGL

-90 LSFSAPEGD
+90 LSFCTPSGD

-125 IADQVADGSLSP
+125 IADQVADGSLDP
-137 RRGMQQL
+137 RRGMAQL
-144 HELGLPLSRRALW
+144 RALGRPLSRAALQ
-157 ATVVSYGLSAASV
+157 ATVMSYGLSAAAI
-170 AVLFH
+170 AVLFR
-175 TSWQDALV
+175 TAWPDALAA
-183 TGVIGV
+183 GAIGL
-189 LIGAIVVAGYRRPRL
+189 LIGALVVAGYGRPRL
-204 AVAGDALAALV
+204 SVANDAIAALV

-226 LVPLGLKI
+226 LVPLALKL
-234 VVLSALIVLLPGMS
+234 VVLSALIVLVPGMS

-287 ICAVAHI
+287 VCAVLHI
-294 VPADHSLASL
+294 IPAAHSLPPL
-304 PAWTQWPALVVAAVA
+304 PLWMQWPALLVAAVA
-319 FAMLFQAA
+319 FAMLFQTAL
-327 RRDYPLILAS
+327 RDYPLVLVA
-337 VIAAFLVTYWSGNA
+337 VIVGYLVTYWSGNA
-351 LGAPFGVF
+351 LGTPFGVF

-372 ARFRHRPGALV
+372 ARIKHRPGALV
-383 REPGMLLLV
+383 REPGVLLLV

-397 FRSVTDLL
+397 FRSVSDLL
-405 NNQIASGTHI
+405 NNQIASGGHI
-415 AVLLMTLL
+415 AVLLVTML